1 MLWYSLN
8 LFVIFIL
15 VLLFLVV
22 RSTNKYWQKTDLFIE
37 DAANIVESIRSGN
50 LSKKIGKIIST
61 SGEALAE
68 SINQLIDTLKESEE
82 KVREQQTELMRQN
95 RFLESV
101 LNSLSDGLIIVDK
114 NSKILKV
121 TPKISNWF
129 GQSNKKLIGQN
140 VFDFIE
146 PINQAPIEN
155 LHNTDVYIKTY
166 SSDLFEATALRL
178 NIEDRVSRY
187 ILLIKNVTNQKELE
201 KLKEDFVATL
211 THDLKVPIVAE
222 SNMLEFLINGTFGE
236 INDKQKDV
244 LGKMKVSNKELI
256 DLVQMLLE
264 TYKSNNTTI
273 ELYKENTD
281 LNEFLAE
288 TIDEMRPVADK
299 NDIKLNFVAPQ
310 DVNINI
316 DKMQFKRVIK
326 NLIQNA
332 LSYSE
337 TSNDV
342 DIKTNIQGG
351 NVYISVIDYGK
362 GISQKDIGLVFN
374 KYYST
379 SKKYRKIG
387 TGLGLYLS
395 KQIVEA
401 HDGEITV
408 TSEEGV
414 LTEFKIKLAIN

>member
-1 MLWYSLN
+1 MLWYVFN
-8 LFVIFIL
+8 LIVIFIL
-15 VLLFLVV
+15 VLLFVVV
-22 RSTNKYWQKTDLFIE
+22 RSTNRQWQKTDLFIE

-50 LSKKIGKIIST
+50 LSKKIGKIDST
-61 SGEALAE
+61 SGEALAD
-68 SINQLIDTLKESEE
+68 SINQLIDTLKETEE
-82 KVREQQTELMRQN
+82 KVKEQQAELMKQN

-101 LNSLSDGLIIVDK
+101 LNALSDGLIIVDK
-114 NSKILKV
+114 NSNILKV

-129 GQSNKKLIGQN
+129 GQSNKKLMGKN
-140 VFDFIE
+140 VFEFIE
-146 PINQAPIEN
+146 PTQQVSIET
-155 LHNTDVYIKTY
+155 LHNTEVYIKTY

-178 NIEDRVSRY
+178 NVEDRVSRY
-187 ILLIKNVTNQKELE
+187 IILIRNVTNQKELE
-201 KLKEDFVATL
+201 KLREDFVATL

-222 SNMLEFLINGTFGE
+222 SNMLDFLSNGTFGE
-236 INDKQKDV
+236 INDKQREV
-244 LGKMKVSNKELI
+244 LSKMKTSNSELI
-256 DLVQMLLE
+256 ELVQMLLE

-273 ELYKENTD
+273 ELYKEDTS
-281 LNEFLAE
+281 LNEFLE
-288 TIDEMRPVADK
+288 EVIDEMRPLAKK
-299 NDIKLNFVAPQ
+299 NDIQLNFTSPQ
-310 DVNINI
+310 NIIVNI
-316 DKMQFKRVIK
+316 DRLQFKRVIK

-337 TSNDV
+337 SSNDI

-362 GISQKDIGLVFN
+362 GISPKDIGLVFN
-374 KYYST
+374 KYFST

-395 KQIVEA
+395 KQIIEA

-414 LTEFKIKLAIN
+414 LTEFKIKLGI

>member
-50 LSKKIGKIIST
+50 LSKKIGKINST
-61 SGEALAE
+61 SGEALAD

-114 NSKILKV
+114 NSKIIKV

-129 GQSNKKLIGQN
+129 GQSNKKLIGQD

-178 NIEDRVSRY
+178 NIEDRISRY
-187 ILLIKNVTNQKELE
+187 IILIKNVTNQKELE

-236 INDKQKDV
+236 INDKQRDV
-244 LGKMKVSNKELI
+244 LVKMKSSNKELI
-256 DLVQMLLE
+256 DLVHMLLD

-281 LNEFLAE
+281 LNEFLSE
-288 TIDEMRPVADK
+288 TIDEMRPVANK

-310 DVNINI
+310 DVTVNI

-337 TSNDV
+337 TSTDV

-362 GISQKDIGLVFN
+362 GISQKDIGLIFN

-401 HDGEITV
+401 HDGEISV

-414 LTEFKIKLAIN
+414 LTEFKIKLAI

>member
-50 LSKKIGKIIST
+50 LSKKIGKINST

-310 DVNINI
+310 NVNINI

>member
-50 LSKKIGKIIST
+50 LSKKIGKINST
-61 SGEALAE
+61 SGEALAD

-114 NSKILKV
+114 NSKIIKV

-129 GQSNKKLIGQN
+129 GQSNKKLIGQD

-178 NIEDRVSRY
+178 NIEDRISRY
-187 ILLIKNVTNQKELE
+187 IILIKNVTNQKELE

-236 INDKQKDV
+236 INDKQRDV
-244 LGKMKVSNKELI
+244 LDKMQSSNKELI
-256 DLVQMLLE
+256 DLVHMLLD

-281 LNEFLAE
+281 LNEFLSE

-337 TSNDV
+337 TSTDV

-362 GISQKDIGLVFN
+362 GISQKDIGLIFN

-401 HDGEITV
+401 HDGEISV

-414 LTEFKIKLAIN
+414 LTEFKIKLAI

>member
-1 MLWYSLN
+1 MLWYVFN
-8 LFVIFIL
+8 LIVIFIL
-15 VLLFLVV
+15 VLLFIVV
-22 RSTNKYWQKTDLFIE
+22 RSTNRQWQKTDLFIE

-50 LSKKIGKIIST
+50 LSKKIGKIDST
-61 SGEALAE
+61 SGEALAD
-68 SINQLIDTLKESEE
+68 SINQLIDTLKETEE
-82 KVREQQTELMRQN
+82 KVKEQQTELMKQN

-114 NSKILKV
+114 NSNIIKV

-129 GQSNKKLIGQN
+129 GQSNKKLMGKN
-140 VFDFIE
+140 VFEFIE
-146 PINQAPIEN
+146 PTQQASIET
-155 LHNTDVYIKTY
+155 LHNTEVYIKTY

-178 NIEDRVSRY
+178 NVEDRVSRY
-187 ILLIKNVTNQKELE
+187 IILIRNVTNQKELE
-201 KLKEDFVATL
+201 KLREDFVATL

-222 SNMLEFLINGTFGE
+222 SNMLDFLSNGTFGE
-236 INDKQKDV
+236 INDKQREV
-244 LGKMKVSNKELI
+244 LSKMKASNSELI
-256 DLVQMLLE
+256 ELVQMLLE

-273 ELYKENTD
+273 ELYKEETS
-281 LNEFLAE
+281 LNEFLE
-288 TIDEMRPVADK
+288 EVIDEMRPLAEK
-299 NDIKLNFVAPQ
+299 NDIQLNFTAPQ
-310 DVNINI
+310 NTIVNI
-316 DKMQFKRVIK
+316 DRLQFKRVIK

-337 TSNDV
+337 SSNDI

-362 GISQKDIGLVFN
+362 GISPKDIGLVFN
-374 KYYST
+374 KYFST

-395 KQIVEA
+395 KQIIEA

-414 LTEFKIKLAIN
+414 LTEFKIKLGI

>member
-1 MLWYSLN
+1 MLWYVFN
-8 LFVIFIL
+8 LIVIFIL
-15 VLLFLVV
+15 ILLFIVV
-22 RSTNKYWQKTDLFIE
+22 RSTNRQWQKTDLFIE

-50 LSKKIGKIIST
+50 LSKKIGKIDST
-61 SGEALAE
+61 SGEALAD
-68 SINQLIDTLKESEE
+68 SINQLIDTLKETEE
-82 KVREQQTELMRQN
+82 KIKEQQAELMKQN

-101 LNSLSDGLIIVDK
+101 LNALSDGLIIVDK
-114 NSKILKV
+114 NSNILKV

-129 GQSNKKLIGQN
+129 GQNNKKLLGKN
-140 VFDFIE
+140 VLEFIE
-146 PINQAPIEN
+146 PTQQVSIES
-155 LHNTDVYIKTY
+155 LHNTEVYIKTY

-178 NIEDRVSRY
+178 NVEDRVSRY
-187 ILLIKNVTNQKELE
+187 IILIRNVTNQKELE
-201 KLKEDFVATL
+201 KLREDFVATL

-222 SNMLEFLINGTFGE
+222 SNMLDFLSDGTFGE
-236 INDKQKDV
+236 INDKQREV
-244 LGKMKVSNKELI
+244 LSKMKTSNSELI
-256 DLVQMLLE
+256 ELVQMLLE

-273 ELYKENTD
+273 ELYKEDTS
-281 LNEFLAE
+281 LNEFLE
-288 TIDEMRPVADK
+288 EIIDEMRPLAKK
-299 NDIKLNFVAPQ
+299 NDIQLNFTAPQ
-310 DVNINI
+310 NIIVNI
-316 DKMQFKRVIK
+316 DRLQFKRVIK

-337 TSNDV
+337 SSNDI

-362 GISQKDIGLVFN
+362 GISPKDIGLVFN
-374 KYYST
+374 KYFST

-395 KQIVEA
+395 KQIIEA

-414 LTEFKIKLAIN
+414 LTEFKIKLGI

>member
-50 LSKKIGKIIST
+50 LSKKIGKINST
-61 SGEALAE
+61 SGEALAD

-178 NIEDRVSRY
+178 NIEDRISRY

-281 LNEFLAE
+281 LNGFLAE

-310 DVNINI
+310 NVNINI

-414 LTEFKIKLAIN
+414 LTEFKIKLAI

>member
-50 LSKKIGKIIST
+50 LSKKIGKINST
-61 SGEALAE
+61 SGEALAD
-68 SINQLIDTLKESEE
+68 SINQLIDTLKESEK

-114 NSKILKV
+114 NSKIIKV
-121 TPKISNWF
+121 TPKIANWF
-129 GQSNKKLIGQN
+129 GQSNKKLIGQD

-178 NIEDRVSRY
+178 NIEDRISRY
-187 ILLIKNVTNQKELE
+187 IILIKNVTNQKELE

-236 INDKQKDV
+236 INDKQRDV
-244 LGKMKVSNKELI
+244 LGKMKSSNKELI
-256 DLVQMLLE
+256 DLVHMLLD

-281 LNEFLAE
+281 LNEFLSE

-337 TSNDV
+337 TSTDV

-362 GISQKDIGLVFN
+362 GICQKDIGLIFN

-401 HDGEITV
+401 HDGEISV

-414 LTEFKIKLAIN
+414 LTEFKIKLAI

>member
-50 LSKKIGKIIST
+50 LSKKIGKINST
-61 SGEALAE
+61 SGEALAD
-68 SINQLIDTLKESEE
+68 SINQLIDTLKESEK

-114 NSKILKV
+114 NSKIIKV
-121 TPKISNWF
+121 TPKIANWF
-129 GQSNKKLIGQN
+129 GQSNKKLIGQD

-178 NIEDRVSRY
+178 NIEDRISRY
-187 ILLIKNVTNQKELE
+187 IILIKNVTNQKELE

-236 INDKQKDV
+236 INDKQRDV
-244 LGKMKVSNKELI
+244 LGKMKSSNKELI
-256 DLVQMLLE
+256 DLVHMLLD

-281 LNEFLAE
+281 LNEFLSE

-337 TSNDV
+337 TSTDV

-362 GISQKDIGLVFN
+362 GISQKDICLIFN

-401 HDGEITV
+401 HDGEISV

-414 LTEFKIKLAIN
+414 LTEFKIKLAI